1 MCGPCLFYT
10 GSLTS
15 KSFKWRKERPSECE
29 LCPPAFFTVKM
40 PLLCRDLGMEKTFKQ
55 LCFARARCKL
65 EIGKYL
71 SILREWSTFM
81 FFPTSYSVSLRSK
94 GKYTKCLHISHLGAK
109 QGRQSVL
116 VFIFKGSTYFLINC
130 STSWGAINLDC
141 FFCLVCFPLQDF
153 IKR

>member
-81 FFPTSYSVSLRSK
+81 FFPTSYSVSQSNYWTSIHGHWLLLKKILKCHLRLRAIEYNWVSNKSK
-94 GKYTKCLHISHLGAK
+94 
-109 QGRQSVL
+109 R
-116 VFIFKGSTYFLINC
+116 
-130 STSWGAINLDC
+130 AIGDGLEG
-141 FFCLVCFPLQDF
+141 PQ
-153 IKR
+153 RG